1 MPQNGLH
8 QKPKSL
14 CLCRVFYPFNP
25 VRRNPKTCVTHRN
38 FRVDKMSQYLSNF
51 LTEFDLGNEI
61 WQRFRYAFG
70 MTGSYLSCVVNYYI
84 SSPISLHV
92 SLFASLVVFVAFF
105 LFISA
110 FYLWRSH
117 HFLWVKEK
125 ANEERDFVIC
135 MQREKRSYLPNMR
148 AIQCN
153 LAMIRRNVSIPSP
166 YASYMMD
173 GVFLW

>member
-8 QKPKSL
+8 QKPESL

-38 FRVDKMSQYLSNF
+38 GQ
-51 LTEFDLGNEI
+51 NE
-61 WQRFRYAFG
+61 
-70 MTGSYLSCVVNYYI
+70 S
-84 SSPISLHV
+84 V
-92 SLFASLVVFVAFF
+92 SLQLFNWVWFGKWDNGSVLDMHSVWLDLIYLVLWIITFLPPYHNMSLSLPAWWYLLLF
-105 LFISA
+105 FISA

-135 MQREKRSYLPNMR
+135 MQRENRSYLPNMR